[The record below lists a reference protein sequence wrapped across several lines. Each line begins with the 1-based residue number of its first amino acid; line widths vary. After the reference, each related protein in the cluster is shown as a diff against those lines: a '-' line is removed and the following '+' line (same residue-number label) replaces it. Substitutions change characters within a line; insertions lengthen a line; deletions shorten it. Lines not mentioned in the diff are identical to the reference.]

1 MASVRAENGG
11 AEIGV
16 TCATEGLFFFFS
28 FSFLFR
34 GGLGMG
40 GGRGGR
46 GALITALC
54 VACALPAPR
63 ARAVAPPVTGSARG
77 GAPPAPTRKGPRSIL
92 ERKFIR
98 ETATADD
105 GHGTVDP
112 VAHLK
117 TQQIPPASARTISEA
132 LQGRMAAWP
141 GAGDAPPGG
150 GGVEPALSLADQDFP
165 PLPGSDAEATRR
177 PGWASSARRAGDW
190 LPSGGG
196 RVMDAVG
203 AGGRDCAA
211 VLRATAGFAGTPPAS
226 RTGVEPSGGRDMGAG
241 IVPVRE
247 GTAGVWPASTP
258 ALEMLRAGRAGF
270 FPAEACLWRPQER
283 SWQRVV
289 SGAARTSLTACEP
302 EVSSQGHVKIRRMV
316 PKDIDRMGAINDA
329 CPFTET
335 FPRTYYLTYMQRW
348 PSLTLAAEDGQGSL
362 LGYILAKSE
371 TGAHGLYC
379 HISALSVKPAA
390 RRSGIATRLMAQVEL
405 ESALKVGALYVDLFC
420 KVTNT
425 LASQYYAKLGYKTY
439 RTVKGYYSD
448 GHDALDMRKSLPAD
462 TEGRC
467 MRPRTGPAPL
477 SEFMQR
483 RDAKE
488 ARGRLR

>member
-1 MASVRAENGG
+1 MLLP
-11 AEIGV
+11 I
-16 TCATEGLFFFFS
+16 
-28 FSFLFR
+28 
-34 GGLGMG
+34 
-40 GGRGGR
+40 
-46 GALITALC
+46 LC
-54 VACALPAPR
+54 VACALPAPSAR
-63 ARAVAPPVTGSARG
+63 AAVAPRA

-117 TQQIPPASARTISEA
+117 AQHIPPASAQTISEA
-132 LQGRMAAWP
+132 LQSRMAAWP

-190 LPSGGG
+190 LQSGGG

-211 VLRATAGFAGTPPAS
+211 VPRATAGFAGTSPAP
-226 RTGVEPSGGRDMGAG
+226 RTGVGPSGGRDIGAG
-241 IVPVRE
+241 KVPLRD

-270 FPAEACLWRPQER
+270 FPAEACVWRPQER
-283 SWQRVV
+283 GWQRVV

-302 EVSSQGHVKIRRMV
+302 EVSSQGQVKIRRMV

-379 HISALSVKPAA
+379 HISALSVKPSA

-477 SEFMQR
+477 SEFVQR